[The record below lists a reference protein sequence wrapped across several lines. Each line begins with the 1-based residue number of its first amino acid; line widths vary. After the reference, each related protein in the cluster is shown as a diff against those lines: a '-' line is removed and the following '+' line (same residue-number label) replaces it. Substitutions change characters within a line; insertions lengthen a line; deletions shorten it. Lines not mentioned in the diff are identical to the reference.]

1 MDVAALTVDPFTGLP
16 VVLLSDA
23 SGRSNVP
30 ISIGLGEASAI
41 ATELDHIELE
51 RPMTHQLMCEM
62 LRKAGISVEAVE
74 VRDLVDGTFY
84 ACVHLVMP
92 DGKRVVQEARPSD
105 AFALA
110 LRTGAEVH
118 VAVSV
123 VERAGSIDLNPGW
136 PCNEDAELAA
146 CMELDL
152 SNATDEVFGKWK
164 M

>member
-16 VVLLSDA
+16 VVLLSDS

-41 ATELDHIELE
+41 ATELDNIELE

-62 LRKAGISVEAVE
+62 LRKANITVEAVE
-74 VRDLVDGTFY
+74 VNDLVDGTFY
-84 ACVHLVMP
+84 ARVHLVMP
-92 DGKRVVQEARPSD
+92 DGERISQEARPSD

-110 LRTGAEVH
+110 LRAGAEVH

-123 VERAGSIDLNPGW
+123 VERAGAVDFNPGW
-136 PCNEDAELAA
+136 TEASAPGR
-146 CMELDL
+146 MELDL
-152 SNATDEVFGKWK
+152 HDAGDDVFGKWK

>member
-16 VVLLSDA
+16 VVLLSDS

-62 LRKAGISVEAVE
+62 LRKANITVESVEVN
-74 VRDLVDGTFY
+74 DLVEGTFY
-84 ACVHLVMP
+84 ARVHLVMP
-92 DGKRVVQEARPSD
+92 NGDRVSQEARPSD
-105 AFALA
+105 AFAIA
-110 LRTGAEVH
+110 LRTGVDVY
-118 VAVSV
+118 VAASV
-123 VERAGSIDLNPGW
+123 VERAGAVDFNPGW
-136 PCNEDAELAA
+136 TDPAVPPRL
-146 CMELDL
+146 ELDL
-152 SNATDEVFGKWK
+152 HDAGDEVFGKWK